1 MKMNVVNIGI
11 IDEAKK
17 RASAMGVTYTSILTR
32 AGISDGTVN
41 EAYLRRRYR
50 SVADAEGYDPE
61 AYLGAMS
68 DDTINKYCIA
78 FMLNPDD
85 WTVKAPPRAKSVA
98 PVTAPVSDD
107 IGAGVED
114 ILVALADMAKVQ
126 HAILAELQKHEAPID
141 LETVHL
147 FEGKAGT
154 IIRLLEGID
163 NKSMATVT
171 ETQRLNQR
179 QEKIMKFW
187 EKIEPKIKN
196 INDMVAG
203 LIQKAEQ
210 IRVVLDRIASR

>member
-1 MKMNVVNIGI
+1 MNVVNIGI

-68 DDTINKYCIA
+68 DETINKYCIA

-85 WTVKAPPRAKSVA
+85 WTVKTPPKAKSLVSA
-98 PVTAPVSDD
+98 ATPVQDD

-126 HAILAELQKHEAPID
+126 HAILAELQKRESPID
-141 LETVHL
+141 LETANL

-171 ETQRLNQR
+171 EVQRVSQK
-179 QEKIMKFW
+179 QDKSMKLL
-187 EKIEPKIKN
+187 EKIEPKVKN
-196 INDMVAG
+196 INEMMAG
-203 LIQKAEQ
+203 VVGKVEQ
-210 IRVVLDRIASR
+210 VRTVLDRIASR